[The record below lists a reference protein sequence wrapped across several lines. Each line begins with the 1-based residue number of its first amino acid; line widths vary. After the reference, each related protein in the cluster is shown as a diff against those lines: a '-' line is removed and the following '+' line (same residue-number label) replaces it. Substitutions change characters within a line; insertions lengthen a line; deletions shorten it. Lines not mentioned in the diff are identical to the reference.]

1 MIVVR
6 RVNNLN
12 RQALFSYSAAKDWRS
27 RYRDHIALGK
37 EQLEKDRIASKEY
50 YRNEIAPDWGRT
62 DEAIDSHYDDLL
74 RAVDDPDYAPDWV
87 KKLDEE
93 SSRASSGKAKPLNS
107 KAASSGKAKPLNSKA
122 LLAGL
127 ALAGAVGAVGAGAY
141 FIRRRRSKKGK
152 TIVERVRR

>member
-1 MIVVR
+1 MIIVR

-12 RQALFSYSAAKDWRS
+12 RQALFSYSAAEDWRS
-27 RYRDHIALGK
+27 SYRDDIALGK

-50 YRNEIAPDWGRT
+50 YRNETARGKPHWGWT

-74 RAVDDPDYAPDWV
+74 RAVDDPDYIPEWV
-87 KKLDEE
+87 KKIDEGF
-93 SSRASSGKAKPLNS
+93 SR
-107 KAASSGKAKPLNSKA
+107 ASSGKAKPLNSKA

-152 TIVERVRR
+152 IIVERVRR